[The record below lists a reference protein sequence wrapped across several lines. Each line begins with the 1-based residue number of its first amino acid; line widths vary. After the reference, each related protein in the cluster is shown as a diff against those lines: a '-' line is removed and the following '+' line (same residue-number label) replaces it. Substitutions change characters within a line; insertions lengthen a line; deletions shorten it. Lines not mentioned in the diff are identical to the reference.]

1 MAAMP
6 PPMDHPLMYL
16 AVFFASLGVDLIPF
30 FGPPAWMAMVFF
42 LTKYDLNPWLVLAAG
57 VPGSVLG
64 RYLLSQYIPK
74 ISDRMVNKRKSDEL
88 KFVGG
93 KLRQKLWR
101 SWLFVFVYSCLP
113 MSTTALFTAAGMARI
128 SPLVVIPPFA
138 LGKFLSDAL
147 MVVSGKYVV
156 TNIHEVGKSLLSF
169 KSLALGTVGI
179 AVLLA
184 IFFIDWRVLLQK
196 HKLTLNFK
204 IWK

>member
-1 MAAMP
+1 MNHSM
-6 PPMDHPLMYL
+6 MYL
-16 AVFFASLGVDLIPF
+16 WVFLASLGVDLIPF

-42 LTKYDLNPWLVLAAG
+42 LTKYDLNPWLVLAVG

-64 RYLLSQYIPK
+64 RYLLSRYIPY
-74 ISDRMVNKRKSDEL
+74 ISDRMVNKRKNDEL

-101 SWLFVFVYSCLP
+101 SWLFVFIYSCLP

-138 LGKFLSDAL
+138 AGKFASDAL
-147 MVVSGKYVV
+147 MVLSGKYVV
-156 TNIHEVGKSLLSF
+156 NNLHDVGESLLSV
-169 KSLALGTVGI
+169 KSIALGTVGI
-179 AVLLA
+179 LVLLA

-196 HKLTLNFK
+196 HKLALNFK

>member
-1 MAAMP
+1 MNHAIA
-6 PPMDHPLMYL
+6 YL
-16 AVFFASLGVDLIPF
+16 FVFLASLGVDLLPF

-64 RYLLSQYIPK
+64 RYVLSLYIPH
-74 ISDRMVNKRKSDEL
+74 ISDRLIKKRKSDEL

-93 KLRQKLWR
+93 KLRQVLWR

-128 SPLVVIPPFA
+128 SPLVVIPPFT
-138 LGKFLSDAL
+138 LGKFASDAL
-147 MVVSGKYVV
+147 MVLSGNYVV
-156 TNIHEVGKSLLSF
+156 ANIHDVGKSLLSV

-179 AVLLA
+179 ALVLA
-184 IFFIDWRVLLQK
+184 IFFIDWRVMLQR
-196 HKLTLNFK
+196 HKLAWNFK

>member
-1 MAAMP
+1 
-6 PPMDHPLMYL
+6 MDHAMIYL
-16 AVFFASLGVDLIPF
+16 FVFLASLAVDLIPF

-64 RYLLSQYIPK
+64 RYVLSRYIPL
-74 ISDRMVNKRKSDEL
+74 ISDRLVKKRKSDEL

-93 KLRQKLWR
+93 KLRQTLWR
-101 SWLFVFVYSCLP
+101 SWLFVFIYSCLP

-138 LGKFLSDAL
+138 LGKFASDAL
-147 MVVSGKYVV
+147 MVLSGKYVV
-156 TNIHEVGKSLLSF
+156 TNFHDVGKSLLSV
-169 KSLALGTVGI
+169 KSITLGTVGL
-179 AVLLA
+179 AVLAA
-184 IFFIDWRVLLQK
+184 IFFIDWRVMLQR
-196 HKLTLNFK
+196 HKLAWNFK